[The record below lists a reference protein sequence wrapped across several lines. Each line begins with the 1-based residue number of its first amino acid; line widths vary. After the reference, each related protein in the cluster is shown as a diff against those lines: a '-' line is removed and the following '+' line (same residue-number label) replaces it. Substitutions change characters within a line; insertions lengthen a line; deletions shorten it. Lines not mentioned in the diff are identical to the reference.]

1 MIFLSAGDVHLNAGD
16 LVKLT
21 DIWKYVSSRKSI
33 ARSPSNRKIQVSFK
47 MSPVGSILRPYVSV
61 CYGKLE
67 LPLTYSEKEMEN
79 AWVSALSLHG
89 PQGFSAS

>member
-16 LVKLT
+16 F

-33 ARSPSNRKIQVSFK
+33 AGSASNRKIQVSFK

-79 AWVSALSLHG
+79 A
-89 PQGFSAS
+89 